1 MATAAACRP
10 HHPAGQLRRVA
21 RAQQSR
27 SRRSARISAFYSY
40 LSAKLTVGDETE
52 RLVDVMVTCRFYN
65 TLGVQPAIG
74 RLFAQEECVDNGPK
88 AVLMSHRLWER
99 RFNSDRSLVG
109 RTITLN
115 NEPVNVIGVMPA
127 SFDFGSVF
135 APGTR
140 ADLWTPFAIDKEHDD
155 WGNTLSV
162 VGTPQTRRHGRSRRR
177 SS

>member
-1 MATAAACRP
+1 
-10 HHPAGQLRRVA
+10 
-21 RAQQSR
+21 
-27 SRRSARISAFYSY
+27 
-40 LSAKLTVGDETE
+40 
-52 RLVDVMVTCRFYN
+52 MVTCRFYN

-74 RLFAQEECVDNGPK
+74 RLFVQEECVDKGPK

-115 NEPVNVIGVMPA
+115 NEPVTVIGVMPA
-127 SFDFGSVF
+127 IFDFGSVF

-140 ADLWTPFAIDKEHDD
+140 ADLWTPFPIDEEHDRL
-155 WGNTLSV
+155 GQHALGGRTAE
-162 VGTPQTRRHGRSRRR
+162 TRRDGRSRRR